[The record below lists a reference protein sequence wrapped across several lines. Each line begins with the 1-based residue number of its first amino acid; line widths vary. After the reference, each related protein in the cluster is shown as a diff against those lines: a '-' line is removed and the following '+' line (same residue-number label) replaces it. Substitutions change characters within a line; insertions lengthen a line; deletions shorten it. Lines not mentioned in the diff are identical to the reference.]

1 MKLFGT
7 IWQGDSD
14 YKLREIE
21 EEDPLV
27 VDINSPGGSVTD
39 GFALY
44 DAIRAKNGD
53 TTTRNLGLAASAAS
67 IVFLAGKKRI
77 MRPSSF
83 LMIHNP
89 WMFSGGDAEQL
100 ENQAETL
107 RKMEDVAIGI
117 YVANSNLSA
126 AKVRKMMDK
135 ETWLTAKEALEYG
148 FATEIEDGEIEDV
161 NKLLDESEVMMAF
174 MNVPAALKTD
184 KPKRG
189 FLAAIR
195 DMLLGEKPKVKT
207 EDEPTEA
214 PVAKETNEDEA
225 PEVADIE
232 PIINQETELEMT
244 KEEIQAM
251 LDAALAPVKAEAD
264 KLKAENE
271 ALKTQAAN
279 AQARAEMLPVTAE
292 ASASAQ
298 ATEKKALKLEGI
310 DGLVKFVQ
318 LNAKN

>member
-14 YKLREIE
+14 YKIREIE

-44 DAIRAKNGD
+44 DAIRAKQGG

-67 IVFLAGKKRI
+67 IVFLGGKKRV
-77 MRPSSF
+77 MRPNSF

-89 WMFSGGDAEQL
+89 WMFSAGDADQL

-107 RKMEDVAIGI
+107 RKMEDVLVGI
-117 YVANSNLSA
+117 YVANSNLGA
-126 AKVRKMMDK
+126 TKIRHMMDK

-148 FATEIEDGEIEDV
+148 FATEIEEGETEDV
-161 NKLLDESEVMMAF
+161 NKLLDEAEMSMAF
-174 MNVPAALKTD
+174 MNMPAALKLD

-189 FLAAIR
+189 FLAALR
-195 DMLLGEKPKVKT
+195 DMLLGEKPKAEAEQVS
-207 EDEPTEA
+207 TEA
-214 PVAKETNEDEA
+214 ENKTID
-225 PEVADIE
+225 
-232 PIINQETELEMT
+232 NQETNLEMT

-251 LDAALAPVKAEAD
+251 LDAAVAPLKADAEQ
-264 KLKAENE
+264 LKAENE
-271 ALKTQAAN
+271 ALK
-279 AQARAEMLPVTAE
+279 AQLNKEQVRNQMPPVTAA
-292 ASASAQ
+292 ASAADD
-298 ATEKKALKLEGI
+298 EPKKARIKGMSEFVNFLKR
-310 DGLVKFVQ
+310 
-318 LNAKN
+318 